1 MLTEIAGE
9 DTVLKIECFLKKVKK
24 VYWDNRNRKMTET
37 TTLSPLVSII
47 VPVYNVERYIKRCVD
62 SLRRQTL
69 QNIEIILVDDGS
81 KDNSGCLCDEL
92 AQQDAKIHVIHKQ
105 NAGQGLARNDGLNI
119 AKGRYVLFIDSDDFI
134 EPDTC
139 EKLSDRMERE
149 QADLCSFGYQIE
161 TPQGEL
167 FYRAQL
173 KEQCYENEAIQKRF
187 VLHFFGDSA
196 DDEEMRGVSACM
208 TMFRRSVIE
217 TGKIRFRSE
226 REYFSEDT
234 IFNLDFCLL
243 AKKAVID
250 SGCYYHYCQNEASF
264 SHAYRPDRFH
274 LTEVLANVLKE
285 YAGRYGIEKETQER
299 IRRMVWVSLM
309 ECVKQEVR
317 RIGEVPC
324 KTVKKQIE
332 SYCSS
337 ELVKDAVNGLDAG
350 KFGTAQR
357 IFLWAVKGQRTEAV
371 ILLAWLRNRKGL

>member
-1 MLTEIAGE
+1 
-9 DTVLKIECFLKKVKK
+9 
-24 VYWDNRNRKMTET
+24 MTET

-47 VPVYNVERYIKRCVD
+47 VPVYNVECYIKRCVD
-62 SLRRQTL
+62 SLQGQTL

-81 KDNSGCLCDEL
+81 KDNSGSLCDEL
-92 AQQDAKIHVIHKQ
+92 AQRDSRIHVIHKQ

-139 EKLSDRMERE
+139 EKLSDRMEQE
-149 QADLCSFGYQIE
+149 GADLCSFGYQIE

-173 KEQCYENEAIQKRF
+173 KEQCYENEAIRKRF

-250 SGCYYHYCQNEASF
+250 
-264 SHAYRPDRFH
+264 PDRKS
-274 LTEVLANVLKE
+274 VV
-285 YAGRYGIEKETQER
+285 
-299 IRRMVWVSLM
+299 
-309 ECVKQEVR
+309 
-317 RIGEVPC
+317 
-324 KTVKKQIE
+324 
-332 SYCSS
+332 
-337 ELVKDAVNGLDAG
+337 
-350 KFGTAQR
+350 
-357 IFLWAVKGQRTEAV
+357 
-371 ILLAWLRNRKGL
+371 

>member
-1 MLTEIAGE
+1 
-9 DTVLKIECFLKKVKK
+9 
-24 VYWDNRNRKMTET
+24 MTET
-37 TTLSPLVSII
+37 TSLAPLVSII

-62 SLRRQTL
+62 SLRGQTL

-81 KDNSGCLCDEL
+81 KDNSGRLCDEF
-92 AQQDAKIHVIHKQ
+92 AQQNSKIHVIHKQ

-149 QADLCSFGYQIE
+149 QTDLCSFGYQIE

-173 KEQCYENEAIQKRF
+173 KEQCYENEAIRKRF

-250 SGCYYHYCQNEASF
+250 PGCYYHYCQNEASF

-317 RIGEVPC
+317 RIGEVPR

-332 SYCSS
+332 SYCGS

-350 KFGTAQR
+350 KFGTAQK

>member
-1 MLTEIAGE
+1 M
-9 DTVLKIECFLKKVKK
+9 
-24 VYWDNRNRKMTET
+24 
-37 TTLSPLVSII
+37 
-47 VPVYNVERYIKRCVD
+47 
-62 SLRRQTL
+62 
-69 QNIEIILVDDGS
+69 
-81 KDNSGCLCDEL
+81 
-92 AQQDAKIHVIHKQ
+92 
-105 NAGQGLARNDGLNI
+105 
-119 AKGRYVLFIDSDDFI
+119 
-134 EPDTC
+134 
-139 EKLSDRMERE
+139 
-149 QADLCSFGYQIE
+149 
-161 TPQGEL
+161 
-167 FYRAQL
+167 
-173 KEQCYENEAIQKRF
+173 
-187 VLHFFGDSA
+187 LHFFGDSA

-317 RIGEVPC
+317 RIGEVPR

-332 SYCSS
+332 SYCDS

-350 KFGTAQR
+350 KFGTAQK

>member
-1 MLTEIAGE
+1 M
-9 DTVLKIECFLKKVKK
+9 
-24 VYWDNRNRKMTET
+24 
-37 TTLSPLVSII
+37 
-47 VPVYNVERYIKRCVD
+47 
-62 SLRRQTL
+62 
-69 QNIEIILVDDGS
+69 
-81 KDNSGCLCDEL
+81 
-92 AQQDAKIHVIHKQ
+92 IHKQ

-173 KEQCYENEAIQKRF
+173 KEQCYENEAIRKRF

-243 AKKAVID
+243 AKKYVI
-250 SGCYYHYCQNEASF
+250 E
-264 SHAYRPDRFH
+264 
-274 LTEVLANVLKE
+274 
-285 YAGRYGIEKETQER
+285 
-299 IRRMVWVSLM
+299 
-309 ECVKQEVR
+309 
-317 RIGEVPC
+317 
-324 KTVKKQIE
+324 
-332 SYCSS
+332 
-337 ELVKDAVNGLDAG
+337 
-350 KFGTAQR
+350 
-357 IFLWAVKGQRTEAV
+357 
-371 ILLAWLRNRKGL
+371 

>member
-1 MLTEIAGE
+1 MMESAIS
-9 DTVLKIECFLKKVKK
+9 K
-24 VYWDNRNRKMTET
+24 
-37 TTLSPLVSII
+37 PLVSII

-62 SLRRQTL
+62 SLRGQTL

-81 KDNSGCLCDEL
+81 KDNSGCLCDEF
-92 AQQDAKIHVIHKQ
+92 AQQDSKIHVIHKQ

-173 KEQCYENEAIQKRF
+173 KEQCYENEAIRKRF

-274 LTEVLANVLKE
+274 L
-285 YAGRYGIEKETQER
+285 
-299 IRRMVWVSLM
+299 M

-317 RIGEVPC
+317 RIGEVPR

>member
-1 MLTEIAGE
+1 
-9 DTVLKIECFLKKVKK
+9 
-24 VYWDNRNRKMTET
+24 MTET

-62 SLRRQTL
+62 SLQGQSL

-81 KDNSGCLCDEL
+81 KDNSGRLCDEF
-92 AQQDAKIHVIHKQ
+92 AQQDPRIHVIHKQ

-149 QADLCSFGYQIE
+149 QADLCSFSYQIE

-173 KEQCYENEAIQKRF
+173 KEQCYENEALRKRF

-250 SGCYYHYCQNEASF
+250 SGCYYN
-264 SHAYRPDRFH
+264 
-274 LTEVLANVLKE
+274 
-285 YAGRYGIEKETQER
+285 
-299 IRRMVWVSLM
+299 
-309 ECVKQEVR
+309 
-317 RIGEVPC
+317 
-324 KTVKKQIE
+324 
-332 SYCSS
+332 
-337 ELVKDAVNGLDAG
+337 
-350 KFGTAQR
+350 
-357 IFLWAVKGQRTEAV
+357 
-371 ILLAWLRNRKGL
+371 